1 MLNEDSSS
9 LGRTID
15 RSENFFLLGGLIA
28 VLLSACTIGIAS
40 QRFTRRHVSY
50 VAMLKTL
57 GMKTTQIRT
66 MYFLLFL
73 FMTFLTLLFGL
84 LLGWTLQSQ
93 FINLMSSYFPTE
105 LPPPSYYPIL
115 ITCLTVLI
123 CQFGFIYPHITKLMT
138 ISPMR
143 VLKDDVSFDYGFIP
157 VFLMGLA
164 AFYLLLYLLSLIH
177 I

>member
-1 MLNEDSSS
+1 MNFEDVDSTNIIQPGSRVEYNYLFKGPEDEIANVRNYLETIKENGDDIEVLSEDSSS

-28 VLLSACTIGIAS
+28 VLLSACTVGIAS

-84 LLGWTLQSQ
+84 LLGWT
-93 FINLMSSYFPTE
+93 
-105 LPPPSYYPIL
+105 
-115 ITCLTVLI
+115 C
-123 CQFGFIYPHITKLMT
+123 
-138 ISPMR
+138 
-143 VLKDDVSFDYGFIP
+143 
-157 VFLMGLA
+157 
-164 AFYLLLYLLSLIH
+164 LLYTSDAADE
-177 I
+177 